1 MARLVMLDRTPNYP
15 GSTRP
20 FVGRPL
26 PRFEDVRLVQGN
38 GRFTDDFSLPR
49 ECHAVF
55 VRSPYPHARIVT
67 IDTTEA
73 RRLPGVL
80 AIVTGADY
88 VAAGGKPI
96 AHFAEP
102 ADARDHTKRAF
113 RSFAGNVT
121 VDIAHLPMPIDR
133 VRYLGEP
140 VLLVV
145 GESLAAA
152 HDAAERVTVSFDEL
166 PSVTDAQAALRDG
179 APCIDKDV
187 TGNLV
192 VDARFGD
199 RDATDKA
206 IAGSALVIEQ
216 IYVNQRIVCAQ
227 MEPRSV
233 IVDFDAASGIV
244 KMIAGSQGAIRQ
256 RDTLAAALGLER
268 DKVICPDVGGGF
280 GTRTN
285 LAPEQPVLAVAARQ
299 IGRPVRWTSTRSEAF
314 LTDYQCRD
322 IVTRVRMGFGAD
334 GRISGYDCEIIG
346 NVGAYT
352 VAFVPMANSFRVMT
366 TVYNV
371 PQACVAIK
379 GALTNTVPTSPFR
392 GAGRPEAT
400 YAMER
405 TLDIAAARLNIDRI
419 EIRRRNLVAHKQL
432 PYTSALGLTY
442 DSGDFV
448 GNLERVL
455 DVADWSGFAQRRKA
469 ASRRGRLAGIGVSN
483 YVESPVGIPHE
494 RIDVTVQPEGIVKV
508 VTGTQSTG
516 QGHETTFAQVMADRL
531 GVTPEKVRLISGD
544 TRIVQSGGG
553 SHSDRSMRIGGA
565 LLVESSAGIVA
576 RARDILAHHLHVA
589 PEDVAFSDGLMRS
602 KNTNDTFDLFEVAKI
617 AEQDASL
624 PEPLRG
630 PLSASASFTGRM
642 PAYPTGAAV
651 CEIEIDPETGA
662 VEVTRY
668 TSIDDAGQPINPLI
682 LHGQVHGGI
691 AQGVGQA
698 LYEGVAYDAGSGQV
712 ATGSFMDYQV
722 ARAHNMPN
730 FSVDLAEDPTHGNPL
745 RVKGGGESGI
755 TPALATTINAVVDAL
770 SEFGIE
776 HVDMPASPAK
786 VWTLI
791 NKATEGGP

>member
-1 MARLVMLDRTPNYP
+1 M
-15 GSTRP
+15 
-20 FVGRPL
+20 

-38 GRFTDDFSLPR
+38 GRYTDDFTLPR
-49 ECHAVF
+49 ECHAIF
-55 VRSPYPHARIVT
+55 VRSPYPHARIVR
-67 IDTTEA
+67 IDTAEA
-73 RRLPGVL
+73 KRQPGVV
-80 AIVTGADY
+80 AVVTGADY
-88 VAAGGKPI
+88 IAAGGKPI
-96 AHFAEP
+96 GHFADP

-113 RSFAGNVT
+113 RSFAGNVSI
-121 VDIAHLPMPIDR
+121 DIAHLPMPTDR

-140 VLLVV
+140 VVLVI
-145 GESLAAA
+145 GESFAAA
-152 HDAAERVTVSFDEL
+152 QDAAELIAVNYDEL
-166 PSVTDAQAALRDG
+166 PSVTGAEQALGEDA
-179 APCIDKDV
+179 PKIDAGIA
-187 TGNLV
+187 GNLAV
-192 VDARFGD
+192 NACFGD
-199 RDATDKA
+199 SDATAKA
-206 IAGSALVIEQ
+206 IAASALVVEQ
-216 IYVNQRIVCAQ
+216 TYVNQRIVCAQ
-227 MEPRSV
+227 MEPRSIV
-233 IVDFDAASGIV
+233 VDFDAASGIV
-244 KMIAGSQGAIRQ
+244 RMIAGSQGAIRQ
-256 RDTLAAALGLER
+256 RDTLAAALGLDR
-268 DKVICPDVGGGF
+268 DKVEVICPDVGGGF

-322 IVTRVRMGFGAD
+322 IVTRVRMGFDAK
-334 GRISGYDCEIIG
+334 GRIKGYDCEIIG

-366 TVYNV
+366 TVYDV
-371 PQACVAIK
+371 PQASVAIK
-379 GALTNTVPTSPFR
+379 GALTNTVPTAPFR

-419 EIRRRNLVAHKQL
+419 EIRRRNLVARNRL

-442 DSGDFV
+442 DSGDFA
-448 GNLERVL
+448 GNMDRVL
-455 DVADWSGFAQRRKA
+455 EVADWRGFAQRRKVA
-469 ASRRGRLAGIGVSN
+469 RKRGRLAGIGVAN

-531 GVTPEKVRLISGD
+531 GVTPEQVRLISGD

-553 SHSDRSMRIGGA
+553 SHSDRTMRIGGA
-565 LLVESSAGIVA
+565 LLVETSAGVVA
-576 RARDILAHHLHVA
+576 KARDILAHHLHIA
-589 PEDVAFSDGLMRS
+589 PEDMSFSDGLMRA
-602 KNTNDTFDLFEVAKI
+602 KNTNDTFDLFDVAKI
-617 AEQDASL
+617 AEQDGSL

-651 CEIEIDPETGA
+651 CEVEIDPQTGT
-662 VEVTRY
+662 VEVMRY
-668 TSIDDAGQPINPLI
+668 ASVDDAGQPINPLI

-698 LYEGVAYDAGSGQV
+698 LYEGVVYDADSGQV

-722 ARAHNMPN
+722 TRAHNMPN
-730 FSVDLAEDPTHGNPL
+730 FSVDLVEDPTHGNPL

-776 HVDMPASPAK
+776 HLDMPATPAK
-786 VWTLI
+786 IWTLI
-791 NKATEGGP
+791 NTAMEAAP

>member
-1 MARLVMLDRTPNYP
+1 MLDRMPDYAGTAQ
-15 GSTRP
+15 P

-26 PRFEDVRLVQGN
+26 PRFEDFRLVQGN
-38 GRFTDDFSLPR
+38 GRFTDDFTLPR

-55 VRSPYPHARIVT
+55 VRSPYPHARIVA
-67 IDTTEA
+67 IDA
-73 RRLPGVL
+73 ADAGRQAGVL
-80 AIVTGADY
+80 AIVAGADY
-88 VAAGGKPI
+88 VAAGGRPI
-96 AHFAEP
+96 GHFADP

-113 RSFAGNVT
+113 RSFAGNVSI
-121 VDIAHLPMPIDR
+121 DIARLPMPTDR

-140 VLLVV
+140 VVLVV
-145 GESLAAA
+145 AESLAAA
-152 HDAAERVTVSFDEL
+152 HDAAERVTVRYEAL
-166 PSVTDAQAALRDG
+166 PSVTDAEAALRDG
-179 APCIDKDV
+179 APCIDKDIV
-187 TGNLV
+187 GNLA

-199 RDATDKA
+199 SDGTDKA
-206 IAGSALVIEQ
+206 IAAATLVVEQ
-216 IYVNQRIVCAQ
+216 TYVNQRIVCAQ

-233 IVDFDAASGIV
+233 IVDFDAARGII

-268 DKVICPDVGGGF
+268 DKVEVICPDVGGAF

-285 LAPEQPVLAVAARQ
+285 LAPEQAVLAVAARQ

-322 IVTRVRMGFGAD
+322 MITRVRMGFDAR
-334 GRISGYDCEIIG
+334 GRIAGYACEILG

-366 TVYNV
+366 TVYDV
-371 PQACVAIK
+371 PRACVAIK
-379 GALTNTVPTSPFR
+379 GVLTNTVPTSPFR

-405 TLDIAAARLNIDRI
+405 TLDIAAARLKINRI
-419 EIRRRNLVAHKQL
+419 EIRRRNLVAHKRL

-442 DSGDFV
+442 DSGDFS
-448 GNLERVL
+448 GNLDRVL
-455 DVADWSGFAQRRKA
+455 DIADWDGFAQRRKA
-469 ASRRGRLAGIGVSN
+469 ARKRGRLAGIGVAN

-494 RIDVTVQPEGIVKV
+494 RIDVTVQPEGVVKV

-531 GVTPEKVRLISGD
+531 GVTPDQVRLISGD

-565 LLVESSAGIVA
+565 LLVETSAGIVA
-576 RARDILAHHLHVA
+576 KARDILAHHLHVS
-589 PEDVAFSDGLMRS
+589 PEDVTFSDGLMRV
-602 KNTNDTFDLFEVAKI
+602 KNTNDTFDVFEVARI
-617 AEQDASL
+617 AGRGGSL
-624 PEPLRG
+624 PDSLRG
-630 PLSASASFTGRM
+630 PLSASSSFTGRM

-651 CEIEIDPETGA
+651 CEVEIDPDTGT
-662 VEVTRY
+662 VDVTRY

-698 LYEGVAYDAGSGQV
+698 LYEGVVYDAGSGQV
-712 ATGSFMDYQV
+712 ATGSFMDYQI
-722 ARAHNMPN
+722 ARAHNMPS
-730 FSVDLAEDPTHGNPL
+730 FSVDLSEDPTHGNPL

-770 SEFGIE
+770 SEFGVE
-776 HVDMPASPAK
+776 HIDMPATPAK
-786 VWTLI
+786 IWTLI
-791 NKATEGGP
+791 NQGTDPAP